1 MTHSPAYRRILHK
14 MKYYDYQQGLI
25 QHHLNQEGGWDSHLK
40 HCRDFIL
47 RALDLYKPSRITV
60 LGSGWLLDLPLS
72 EMIEIAD
79 NVCLVDIIHPPEVI
93 SQVSGLKK
101 IELIE
106 QDITGGLIKE
116 VWEKTRKHTF
126 LNRLKTLD
134 TIFIPRYKPDG
145 DPGMVLSLNI
155 LTQIESLPVKFIS
168 KHAKIDDDTFKC
180 FSAAIQKKH
189 IDFLKEHPSVLITDI
204 SEIITNQ
211 AGEVTEKQTLLTDLP
226 EPELKEE
233 WTWDFELV
241 SSDYYRTKSAFR
253 VMAISFCQFNKD

>member
-1 MTHSPAYRRILHK
+1 

-25 QHHLNQEGGWDSHLK
+25 QHHLNQEGGWDSHLE
-40 HCRDFIL
+40 HCRNFIL
-47 RALDLYKPSRITV
+47 KALYLYKPHKITV

-79 NVCLVDIIHPPEVI
+79 KVCLIDIVHPPEVI
-93 SQVSGLKK
+93 SQVAGLKK

-134 TIFIPRYKPDG
+134 NIFIPEYQPAD

-155 LTQIESLPVKFIS
+155 LTQIEALPVKFIT
-168 KHAKIDDDTFKC
+168 KHAKIDDDAFKWFC
-180 FSAAIQKKH
+180 TAIQKKH
-189 IDFLKEHPSVLITDI
+189 IDFLKKHPSVLITDI

-226 EPELKEE
+226 EAEFKEE
-233 WTWDFELV
+233 WTWNFDLFNSDF
-241 SSDYYRTKSAFR
+241 YQQKSVFKVIA
-253 VMAISFCQFNKD
+253 MIL

>member
-1 MTHSPAYRRILHK
+1 

-25 QHHLNQEGGWDSHLK
+25 QRHLNQEGGWDSHLE
-40 HCRDFIL
+40 HCRNFIL
-47 RALDLYKPSRITV
+47 KALDLCKPYKITV

-72 EMIEIAD
+72 EMVEIAD
-79 NVCLVDIIHPPEVI
+79 KVCLVDIIHPPEVI

-116 VWEKTRKHTF
+116 VWGKTRKHTF

-134 TIFIPRYKPDG
+134 DIIIPEYQPDD

-155 LTQIESLPVKFIS
+155 LTQIEALPVKFIT

-180 FSAAIQKKH
+180 FCTAIQKKH
-189 IDFLKEHPSVLITDI
+189 IDFLKKYPSVLITDI
-204 SEIITNQ
+204 SEVITNQ

-226 EPELKEE
+226 EAGFKDE
-233 WTWDFELV
+233 WTWDFDLFN
-241 SSDYYRTKSAFR
+241 SDFYQQKSIFKVIA
-253 VMAISFCQFNKD
+253 VIL